1 MSAALVQRPISVLS
15 TIYLRSVQ
23 IIDLIKNDYTL
34 IDFIFYL
41 LYNVFNDK
49 TLLMSKKA
57 DKNQSSLSDIVDNN
71 PSPAGVNSQ
80 HSSEILSMVA
90 HELKNPLSSIR
101 GYTELL
107 MSNAVGE
114 LNPQQRQFLA
124 TIQANITRMSDLI
137 TDLSDMSLVD
147 SNRLKLEMTSF
158 SISTNIDELTKFLLP
173 KFDEK
178 NLQFNVD
185 IDTDIPNVYADRKRT
200 GQILVNLI
208 GNAAKYTLPG
218 GKIDVIVTKITKE
231 GKSFIQTEIK
241 DTGLGIKEE
250 DKAWI
255 FQRYF
260 RAEDAQRQDI
270 PGTGLGL
277 FISKRLV
284 ELMNGSIWFESTYNQ
299 GSIFYFT
306 LLAGQN

>member
-1 MSAALVQRPISVLS
+1 MTAVLVQRPILVLS
-15 TIYLRSVQ
+15 TIYLHIVH
-23 IIDLIKNDYTL
+23 IIDVIKNDYTL

-41 LYNVFNDK
+41 LYNVFDDK
-49 TLLMSKKA
+49 TILMSNKV
-57 DKNQSSLSDIVDNN
+57 DKNRSSLNEFVDS
-71 PSPAGVNSQ
+71 PLPAGENSQ

-107 MSNAVGE
+107 MSNAVGD
-114 LNPQQRQFLA
+114 LNSQQRQFLA

-158 SISTNIDELTKFLLP
+158 SISICIDELTKFLLP

-178 NLQFNVD
+178 NLQFNIIVD
-185 IDTDIPNVYADRKRT
+185 SEIPPVYADRKRT

-208 GNAAKYTLPG
+208 GNAAKYTHPG
-218 GKIDVIVTKITKE
+218 GKIDVRVTKITKD
-231 GKSFIQTEIK
+231 GKTFIQTAII

-260 RAEDAQRQDI
+260 RAEDAQVQDI

-277 FISKRLV
+277 YISKRLV
-284 ELMNGSIWFESTYNQ
+284 ELMNGGIWFESSYNQ
-299 GSIFYFT
+299 GSIFFFT
-306 LLAGQN
+306 LPVGRD

>member
-1 MSAALVQRPISVLS
+1 MS
-15 TIYLRSVQ
+15 T
-23 IIDLIKNDYTL
+23 
-34 IDFIFYL
+34 
-41 LYNVFNDK
+41 K
-49 TLLMSKKA
+49 T
-57 DKNQSSLSDIVDNN
+57 DKNQQIVTAVVDYTQS
-71 PSPAGVNSQ
+71 PSGGSTQN
-80 HSSEILSMVA
+80 SSEILSMVA

-124 TIQANITRMSDLI
+124 TIQANVNRMSDLI

-147 SNRLKLEMTSF
+147 SNRLKLDLTSF
-158 SISTNIDELTKFLLP
+158 SISAHLDELTKFLRP

-178 NLQFNVD
+178 NLQFNTE
-185 IDTDIPNVYADRKRT
+185 IDLDIPHVYADKKRT

-208 GNAAKYTLPG
+208 GNAAKYTHPG
-218 GKIDVIVTKITKE
+218 GRIDVIVTQSTKN
-231 GKSFIQTEIK
+231 GKTVIQTAIK
-241 DTGLGIKEE
+241 DSGLGIKED

-260 RAEDAQRQDI
+260 RAEDAQTKDI

-277 FISKRLV
+277 YISKRLV
-284 ELMNGSIWFESTYNQ
+284 ELMAGSIWFESTYNK
-299 GSIFYFT
+299 GSTFYFT
-306 LLAGQN
+306 LPVRQD

>member
-1 MSAALVQRPISVLS
+1 MVNKSDYTPTNSK
-15 TIYLRSVQ
+15 
-23 IIDLIKNDYTL
+23 IDL
-34 IDFIFYL
+34 
-41 LYNVFNDK
+41 LYIIFNDK
-49 TLLMSKKA
+49 TILMTNTN
-57 DKNQSSLSDIVDNN
+57 DKNQQAVT
-71 PSPAGVNSQ
+71 GVVEIKTSHSGENSQ
-80 HSSEILSMVA
+80 HSTEILSMVA

-147 SNRLKLEMTSF
+147 SNRLKLDLTSF
-158 SISTNIDELTKFLLP
+158 PISTYLDELTKFLRP

-178 NLQFNVD
+178 NLQFNTV
-185 IDTDIPNVYADRKRT
+185 IDPDIPPAYADKKRT

-208 GNAAKYTLPG
+208 GNAAKYTHPG
-218 GKIDVIVTKITKE
+218 GRIDVIITLSTNN
-231 GKSFIQTEIK
+231 GKTFIQTAVK
-241 DTGLGIKEE
+241 DSGLGIKEE

-260 RAEDAQRQDI
+260 RAEDAQTKDI

-277 FISKRLV
+277 YISKRLV
-284 ELMNGSIWFESTYNQ
+284 ELMDGTIWFESTYNQ
-299 GSIFYFT
+299 GSTFYFT
-306 LLAGQN
+306 LPAGQD

>member
-1 MSAALVQRPISVLS
+1 V
-15 TIYLRSVQ
+15 
-23 IIDLIKNDYTL
+23 IKNDYTL
-34 IDFIFYL
+34 IDLIFYL
-41 LYNVFNDK
+41 LYNVFDDK
-49 TLLMSKKA
+49 TLLMSNKV
-57 DKNQSSLSDIVDNN
+57 DKNRSSLNELVDN
-71 PSPAGVNSQ
+71 PSPSGDSSQ

-107 MSNAVGE
+107 MSNAVGD
-114 LNPQQRQFLA
+114 LNSQQRQFLA

-158 SISTNIDELTKFLLP
+158 SISACIDELSKFLRP

-185 IDTDIPNVYADRKRT
+185 IDADIPPVYADRKRT

-208 GNAAKYTLPG
+208 GNAAKYTYPG
-218 GKIDVIVTKITKE
+218 GKIDVIVTKITKD
-231 GKSFIQTEIK
+231 GKTFVRIAIE

-277 FISKRLV
+277 YISKRLV
-284 ELMNGSIWFESTYNQ
+284 ELMNGSIWFESIYNQ

-306 LLAGQN
+306 LLAGQK

>member
-1 MSAALVQRPISVLS
+1 VVSKIDYTPTNSQ
-15 TIYLRSVQ
+15 
-23 IIDLIKNDYTL
+23 IDL
-34 IDFIFYL
+34 
-41 LYNVFNDK
+41 LYIIFNDK
-49 TLLMSKKA
+49 TLLMSNKN
-57 DKNQSSLSDIVDNN
+57 DKNQQTVTAVVDYQPSSSGEN
-71 PSPAGVNSQ
+71 AQ
-80 HSSEILSMVA
+80 HSIEILSMVA

-124 TIQANITRMSDLI
+124 TIQANVNRMSDLI

-147 SNRLKLEMTSF
+147 SNRLKLDLTSF
-158 SISTNIDELTKFLLP
+158 SISMYLDELSKFLRP

-178 NLQFNVD
+178 NLQFNTK
-185 IDTDIPNVYADRKRT
+185 IETDFPQVYADKKRT

-208 GNAAKYTLPG
+208 GNAAKYTHPG
-218 GKIDVIVTKITKE
+218 GRIDVIITQTKKGEKT
-231 GKSFIQTEIK
+231 FIQIAVK
-241 DTGLGIKEE
+241 DSGLGIKED

-260 RAEDAQRQDI
+260 RAEDAQTKDI

-277 FISKRLV
+277 YISKRLV
-284 ELMNGSIWFESTYNQ
+284 ELMDGSIWFESTYNQ
-299 GSIFYFT
+299 GSTFYFT
-306 LLAGQN
+306 LPVGQD

>member
-1 MSAALVQRPISVLS
+1 ML
-15 TIYLRSVQ
+15 Y
-23 IIDLIKNDYTL
+23 II
-34 IDFIFYL
+34 
-41 LYNVFNDK
+41 FNDK
-49 TLLMSKKA
+49 TLLMSTKT
-57 DKNQSSLSDIVDNN
+57 DKNQQIVTAVVDYTQS
-71 PSPAGVNSQ
+71 PSVGSTQN
-80 HSSEILSMVA
+80 SSEILSMVA

-124 TIQANITRMSDLI
+124 TIQANVNRMSDLI

-147 SNRLKLEMTSF
+147 SNRLKLDLTSF
-158 SISTNIDELTKFLLP
+158 SIPSHLDELTKFLRP

-178 NLQFNVD
+178 NLQFITEFD
-185 IDTDIPNVYADRKRT
+185 IDIPPVYADKKRT

-208 GNAAKYTLPG
+208 GNAAKYTHPG
-218 GKIDVIVTKITKE
+218 GRIDVIVTQSTKD
-231 GKSFIQTEIK
+231 GKTFIQTAVK
-241 DTGLGIKEE
+241 DSGLGIKEE

-260 RAEDAQRQDI
+260 RAEDAQTKDV

-277 FISKRLV
+277 YISKRLV
-284 ELMNGSIWFESTYNQ
+284 ELMDGSIWFESTYNQ
-299 GSIFYFT
+299 GSTFYFT
-306 LLAGQN
+306 LPVRQD

>member
-1 MSAALVQRPISVLS
+1 MMDGKI
-15 TIYLRSVQ
+15 
-23 IIDLIKNDYTL
+23 DYTPTNSWY
-34 IDFIFYL
+34 DL
-41 LYNVFNDK
+41 LYIIFNDK
-49 TLLMSKKA
+49 TVLMSNNT
-57 DKNQSSLSDIVDNN
+57 DKNQQIANVVVNSKTS
-71 PSPAGVNSQ
+71 PSGDNSQ

-107 MSNAVGE
+107 MSNAVGD

-147 SNRLKLEMTSF
+147 SNRLKLDMTSF
-158 SISTNIDELTKFLLP
+158 AMSVYLDELTKFLLP

-178 NLQFNVD
+178 NLLFNTE
-185 IDTDIPNVYADRKRT
+185 IQADIPPAYADKKRT

-208 GNAAKYTLPG
+208 GNAAKYTHPG
-218 GKIDVIVTKITKE
+218 GRIDVIVTQNTHK
-231 GKSFIQTEIK
+231 GKTFIQTAVK
-241 DTGLGIKEE
+241 DSGLGIKEE

-260 RAEDAQRQDI
+260 RAEDAQLKDI

-277 FISKRLV
+277 YISKRLV
-284 ELMNGSIWFESTYNQ
+284 ELMDGNIWFESTYNQ
-299 GSIFYFT
+299 GSTFYFT
-306 LLAGQN
+306 LPVVQK

>member
-1 MSAALVQRPISVLS
+1 M
-15 TIYLRSVQ
+15 
-23 IIDLIKNDYTL
+23 
-34 IDFIFYL
+34 
-41 LYNVFNDK
+41 
-49 TLLMSKKA
+49 LMTTKV
-57 DKNQSSLSDIVDNN
+57 DKNQQIVTEVVDYTQ
-71 PSPAGVNSQ
+71 STTGESTQ

-107 MSNAVGE
+107 MSNAVGD

-124 TIQANITRMSDLI
+124 TILANISRMSDLI

-147 SNRLKLEMTSF
+147 SNRLKLDMTSF
-158 SISTNIDELTKFLLP
+158 PISSYLDELTKFLRP

-178 NLQFNVD
+178 NLQFNIE
-185 IDTDIPNVYADRKRT
+185 IDADIPHVYADKKRT

-208 GNAAKYTLPG
+208 GNAAKYTHPG
-218 GKIDVIVTKITKE
+218 GKIDVVVSSIIKS
-231 GKSFIQTEIK
+231 GKRFVQTAVI
-241 DTGLGIKEE
+241 DTGLGIKED

-260 RAEDAQRQDI
+260 RAEDAQTKDI

-277 FISKRLV
+277 YISKRMV
-284 ELMNGSIWFESTYNQ
+284 ELMDGSIWFESTYNQ
-299 GSIFYFT
+299 GSTFYFT
-306 LLAGQN
+306 LPIAQN